1 VVLRLAPEGI
11 VGVAERLFRRAG
23 EGVAPSPSEAVQA
36 FLARTNA
43 GRGLTVRDL
52 SIAFGG
58 VRAVTGL
65 DFEARPGK
73 ITSVIGPN
81 GAGKTTALNLVCGF
95 YAPSAGSIVLQ
106 EREIAGLSSHAIA
119 RAGIAR
125 TYQTTQ
131 LFGQMSVLDNVL
143 IALRRGRLGRQ
154 NGRGAADER
163 RLAEGLLAFVGY
175 AGPVERKAAAL
186 PHVDKRLVEIAR
198 ALATRPQALL
208 LDEPAAGLSGEDTK
222 ALGGLIR
229 QIASL
234 NVAVI
239 LVEHDMDLVMQIS
252 DRIVVLDAGAKIAD
266 GPPAAVRSDP
276 RVLKA
281 YLGERT
287 VSDRSR
293 AKPLAPSPHSLVTVK
308 GLAAAY
314 GAVSALHGLDLT
326 VGEGEFVC
334 VLGANGAGKST
345 LMRALSG
352 LHRPVEGEVL
362 LIGERVERLAAH
374 TIARRGLILVPEGRQ
389 VFPEL
394 TVVDNIRLGGFSR
407 SDPDLDADVER
418 MLTRF
423 PQLRERAARPAGLLS
438 GGEQQ
443 MLAIARGL
451 VGRPKVLMLDEPSL
465 GLAPALIEGLYSILG
480 ELRDQGL
487 TILLVDQ
494 MVGLALSVADRAYVL
509 QSGQVAESGPA
520 STFSQDRSLHKAYLG
535 EVSSA

>member
-1 VVLRLAPEGI
+1 
-11 VGVAERLFRRAG
+11 
-23 EGVAPSPSEAVQA
+23 
-36 FLARTNA
+36 
-43 GRGLTVRDL
+43 
-52 SIAFGG
+52 
-58 VRAVTGL
+58 
-65 DFEARPGK
+65 
-73 ITSVIGPN
+73 
-81 GAGKTTALNLVCGF
+81 
-95 YAPSAGSIVLQ
+95 
-106 EREIAGLSSHAIA
+106 
-119 RAGIAR
+119 
-125 TYQTTQ
+125 
-131 LFGQMSVLDNVL
+131 M
-143 IALRRGRLGRQ
+143 
-154 NGRGAADER
+154 
-163 RLAEGLLAFVGY
+163 
-175 AGPVERKAAAL
+175 
-186 PHVDKRLVEIAR
+186 
-198 ALATRPQALL
+198 
-208 LDEPAAGLSGEDTK
+208 
-222 ALGGLIR
+222 
-229 QIASL
+229 

-266 GPPAAVRSDP
+266 GPPAAVRNDP

-293 AKPLAPSPHSLVTVK
+293 ARPLAPSPRSLVAVK

-314 GAVSALHGLDLT
+314 GAVSALRRMDLT
-326 VGEGEFVC
+326 VGEGELVC

-345 LMRALSG
+345 LMRALGG

-374 TIARRGLILVPEGRQ
+374 AIARRGLILVPEGRQ

-451 VGRPKVLMLDEPSL
+451 VARPKVLMLDEPSL

-494 MVGLALSVADRAYVL
+494 MAGLALSVSDRAYVL

-520 STFSQDRSLHKAYLG
+520 STFSQDRSLHKAYFG
-535 EVSSA
+535 EVSGA